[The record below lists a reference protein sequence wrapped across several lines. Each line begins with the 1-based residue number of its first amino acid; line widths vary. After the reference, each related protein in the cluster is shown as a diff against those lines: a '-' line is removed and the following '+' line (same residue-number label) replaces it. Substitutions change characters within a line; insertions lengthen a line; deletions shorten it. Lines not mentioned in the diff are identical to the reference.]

1 MSIFNFED
9 QNLNENVLE
18 KNIKL
23 SNSIVKFLNEEKIQK
38 QIKKIS
44 ILLKFPDKEL
54 SSFLSKK
61 IFFNISDK
69 STKLKFNLL
78 NHFFFYFLIH
88 PIILIIFKKKNH
100 KKKFFRYIVDNI
112 GSNLELSLYKNLE
125 AQEGRS
131 QIMYL
136 SENKNLNNP
145 NIIHYNFLDTNFN
158 ISDLINY
165 YKIFFYSLKLSFK
178 TKINF
183 IYLLLSFLKE
193 FYFCKNIFY
202 FYNSKYLLT
211 HKHYDTSN
219 IKNFFFKK
227 NGGKIYATIQ
237 KNISATNSNSFFYN
251 ADYNFSFSD
260 RVGLPQNE
268 RFTDLKKD
276 ISVGSFFMEN
286 LFFNKKNDK
295 DSLVNQIEK
304 YDILYVA
311 GNDLYPSSNNDTWN
325 GHNQIYKE
333 HLEWLKRASME
344 FPDVKFGFKHH
355 PGNNNNYEETIL
367 KNSKV
372 IIANS
377 KMNSYEL
384 AINSKLVLSFAS
396 TMIIELL
403 TLGKK
408 SFYLN
413 PDYKNQ
419 QFLYDMKDHKKISIE
434 NYLTL
439 KEHISNLDLNINI
452 NKYDYCENS
461 EKVTKKIISY
471 LNNL

>member
-9 QNLNENVLE
+9 QHFNENTLE

-23 SNSIVKFLNEEKIQK
+23 SNSIVKFINEKKIQK
-38 QIKKIS
+38 QIEKIS

-61 IFFNISDK
+61 IFFNINDK
-69 STKLKFNLL
+69 STKLKFNLV
-78 NHFFFYFLIH
+78 NRFIFYFLIH
-88 PIILIIFKKKNH
+88 PLILIIFKKKNY
-100 KKKFFRYIVDNI
+100 KKFSLKYIVDNI

-125 AQEGRS
+125 MQQGSAH
-131 QIMYL
+131 IMYL
-136 SENKNLNNP
+136 SENKNLKNT
-145 NIIHYNFLDTNFN
+145 NIIHYNFLNTNFKV
-158 ISDLINY
+158 SDLINY

-193 FYFCKNIFY
+193 FYFYKNIFY

-219 IKNFFFKK
+219 IKNYFFKK

-237 KNISATNSNSFFYN
+237 KNISTTSSNSFFYN

-260 RVGLPQNE
+260 MTGIPQNE
-268 RFTDLKKD
+268 RFTDLKKN
-276 ISVGSFFMEN
+276 IPVGSFFMEN
-286 LFFNKKNDK
+286 LFLNKKNGK
-295 DSLVNQIEK
+295 DSLVNQIDE
-304 YDILYVA
+304 YDILYIA
-311 GNDLYPSSNNDTWN
+311 GNDLYPSSSYDTWN

-333 HLEWLKRASME
+333 HLEWLKRASIE
-344 FPDVKFGFKHH
+344 FPNIKFGFKHH
-355 PGNNNNYEETIL
+355 PGNNNDYEEKVLQDSKVTIV
-367 KNSKV
+367 NSK
-372 IIANS
+372 I
-377 KMNSYEL
+377 NSYEL

-403 TLGKK
+403 TLGVK

-419 QFLYDMKDHKKISIE
+419 QFLHDMKDHKKISIE

-461 EKVTKKIISY
+461 EKVTKKIISN

>member
-1 MSIFNFED
+1 
-9 QNLNENVLE
+9 
-18 KNIKL
+18 
-23 SNSIVKFLNEEKIQK
+23 
-38 QIKKIS
+38 
-44 ILLKFPDKEL
+44 
-54 SSFLSKK
+54 
-61 IFFNISDK
+61 
-69 STKLKFNLL
+69 
-78 NHFFFYFLIH
+78 
-88 PIILIIFKKKNH
+88 
-100 KKKFFRYIVDNI
+100 
-112 GSNLELSLYKNLE
+112 
-125 AQEGRS
+125 
-131 QIMYL
+131 MYL
-136 SENKNLNNP
+136 SENKNLNNT

-193 FYFCKNIFY
+193 FYFFKNFFY

-219 IKNFFFKK
+219 VKNFFFKK

-237 KNISATNSNSFFYN
+237 KNISSTNLNNFFYN

-268 RFTDLKKD
+268 RFTNLKKN
-276 ISVGSFFMEN
+276 IPVGSFFMEN

-295 DSLVNQIEK
+295 NSLVNQIEK

-311 GNDLYPSSNNDTWN
+311 GNDMYPSSRNDNWN
-325 GHNQIYKE
+325 GHNLIYKE

-355 PGNNNNYEETIL
+355 PGNISSYEETIL

-372 IIANS
+372 IIANP

-434 NYLTL
+434 NYFTL
-439 KEHISNLDLNINI
+439 KEHISNLDLKINV